1 MKRFMNNNVILSL
14 WWDSVGLIVKIRL
27 ETLKSLKCQK
37 VLGKSITNSFLKNKK
52 EYLINIKINKE
63 KVITID
69 LTYSK

>member
-14 WWDSVGLIVKIRL
+14 WWDSVGKIVKIRL

-37 VLGKSITNSFLKNKK
+37 VLGKSIINSFLKNKK

-69 LTYSK
+69 LTYSQ